1 MVKLPYN
8 SIKALPKPALGAR
21 FDLNVQGG
29 WLSVRICVLGSG
41 SKGNSTLVATE
52 RTRLLVDAGFSK
64 KDTFRR
70 LAAAGECTA
79 RFDALLISHE
89 HADHVNGLK
98 SLALGLKIPIYIT
111 GPTREVIQSDPRLKA
126 FETISPGE
134 RFSIGDF
141 EIAPF
146 SIPHD
151 AIDPLAFTLTAE
163 GIKIGVITD
172 LGYIPQLVKQHA
184 LGCHCLVFESNHD
197 LDMLKTGPYP
207 WFVKQRVMSRHGHL
221 SNNATAGFLSDD
233 YDGSAEVMVLAHLSD
248 KNNHPGLVM
257 HSACQAFEKRGKD
270 RPSELHL
277 ASQSEPTKVFQ
288 F

>member
-1 MVKLPYN
+1 
-8 SIKALPKPALGAR
+8 
-21 FDLNVQGG
+21 
-29 WLSVRICVLGSG
+29 LSVRICVLGSG

-52 RTRLLVDAGFSK
+52 RTRLLVDAGFSR

-70 LAAAGECTA
+70 LAAAGECTEG
-79 RFDALLISHE
+79 FDALLISHE
-89 HADHVNGLK
+89 HVDHVNGLK
-98 SLALGLKIPIYIT
+98 SLARGLKVPIYIT
-111 GPTREVIQSDPRLKA
+111 GPTREVIQWDPRLRA
-126 FETISPGE
+126 LEIISPGE
-134 RFSIGDF
+134 KFTIGDF

-151 AIDPLAFTLTAE
+151 AVDPVAFTLTAE
-163 GIKIGVITD
+163 GIKVGVITD

-221 SNNATAGFLSDD
+221 SNNATAGFLADD
-233 YDGSAEVMVLAHLSD
+233 YDGSAQVVVLAHLSD

-257 HSACQAFEKRGKD
+257 HSANQAFKKRGKG
-270 RPSELHL
+270 RPAELHL
-277 ASQSEPTKVFQ
+277 ASQSEPTKVFR

>member
-1 MVKLPYN
+1 M
-8 SIKALPKPALGAR
+8 KALSGQAPGVR
-21 FDLNVQGG
+21 FELIVPGG

-64 KDTFRR
+64 KETFRR
-70 LAAAGECTA
+70 LAAAGESTE
-79 RFDALLISHE
+79 RFDALIVSHE
-89 HADHVNGLK
+89 HVDHINGLK

-111 GPTREVIQSDPRLKA
+111 GLTREVVEWDPRIKA
-126 FETISPGE
+126 FETISAGE
-134 RFSIGDF
+134 KFTIGDF

-151 AIDPLAFTLTAE
+151 AVDPIAFTLTAE
-163 GIKIGVITD
+163 GIKVGVITD
-172 LGYIPQLVKQHA
+172 LGYVPQLVKQHA
-184 LGCHCLVFESNHD
+184 RGCHCLVFESNHD

-221 SNNATAGFLSDD
+221 SNHATAGFLTED
-233 YDGSAEVMVLAHLSD
+233 YDGSAEVLVLAHLSD
-248 KNNHPGLVM
+248 KNNHPGLAM
-257 HSACQAFEKRGKD
+257 HSAAQAFERRGSG

-277 ASQSEPTKVFQ
+277 ASQTEPTKVFQ